1 VARALD
7 PTGIRCE
14 RGMSSSNSHARNLL
28 TRGLHAAIA
37 MALLLPGLF
46 DNEVLAQT
54 TDIGGGFAVRDVSL
68 STGYAS
74 VQLPPI
80 TLGGNLPTDVLNAD
94 LITTAAADLD
104 WRRLTPRTAYRFE
117 LFGTYTARGRYS
129 QLSAPGGNLT
139 FGLVRTLGRRW
150 RLDAG
155 VTDALINSDQLAYW
169 PTQTRRLIDDAG
181 SFAAL
186 AGAVALVRSP
196 NPDLTQAVLFVPIS
210 QSLVASDLI
219 GNRIMA
225 SSAEAAATYK
235 HSVRLATYFRGSY
248 TTVRRISSTNES
260 ALVLPVPDSSAEN
273 VSAGLR
279 YDRSERTQL
288 TADLSWSRTSGLFT
302 DEIAI
307 ATAGY
312 GWSGRKWFMVTT
324 VGAGL
329 QPFQTAAGPAPAT
342 TIEGR
347 SPMIIGSAL
356 IGYKFRTQALL
367 VEYRR
372 ASHNDYGQGGRN
384 TATGFE
390 GNVQSIVGSW
400 SWSAPRSQ
408 WMAQSDFSVLRR
420 PGNFSYIYAWLST
433 VDIGRQLGPNLRL
446 MAEGLFDR
454 HGSRGFEGFHLS
466 REEARLN
473 FIWTPRRRPIAQEP
487 LREVNR

>member
-1 VARALD
+1 MR
-7 PTGIRCE
+7 
-14 RGMSSSNSHARNLL
+14 SSNSHTRNLV

-37 MALLLPGLF
+37 VALLVPGL
-46 DNEVLAQT
+46 DKRALAQT
-54 TDIGGGFAVRDVSL
+54 TEGGGGFVVRDMSL

-94 LITTAAADLD
+94 LITSAAGDLD
-104 WRRLTPRTAYRFE
+104 WRRVTPRTAYIFE

-129 QLSAPGGNLT
+129 QLSAPGANLT
-139 FGLVRTLGRRW
+139 FGLARTLGRRW
-150 RLDAG
+150 RLEAG
-155 VTDALINSDQLAYW
+155 VTGALINSDQLAYR

-181 SFAAL
+181 SFADLAGSVAL
-186 AGAVALVRSP
+186 ARSP
-196 NPDLTQAVLFVPIS
+196 SPDLTQAVLFVPIS
-210 QSLVASDLI
+210 QSLVGSDLV

-225 SSAEAAATYK
+225 SSAEVAATYK

-260 ALVLPVPDSSAEN
+260 ALVVPVPDSNAEN
-273 VSAGLR
+273 VSAGVR

-288 TADLSWSRTSGLFT
+288 TADLNWSQTSGVFT
-302 DEIAI
+302 DETAI
-307 ATAGY
+307 ATVGY
-312 GWSGRKWFMVTT
+312 GWSGRKWFMVST
-324 VGAGL
+324 VGAAL
-329 QPFQTAAGPAPAT
+329 QPFQRAGGSVPVTSVPD
-342 TIEGR
+342 R
-347 SPMIIGSAL
+347 SPTVIGSAL

-384 TATGFE
+384 IATGFE

-400 SWSAPRSQ
+400 SWTAPRSR

-433 VDIGRQLGPNLRL
+433 IDIGRQLGPNLRL

-454 HGSRGFEGFHLS
+454 HGSRGFEGFHLTQ
-466 REEARLN
+466 EEARLN
-473 FIWTPRRRPIAQEP
+473 FIWTPRRRPIGSEP
-487 LREVNR
+487 SAGVNR